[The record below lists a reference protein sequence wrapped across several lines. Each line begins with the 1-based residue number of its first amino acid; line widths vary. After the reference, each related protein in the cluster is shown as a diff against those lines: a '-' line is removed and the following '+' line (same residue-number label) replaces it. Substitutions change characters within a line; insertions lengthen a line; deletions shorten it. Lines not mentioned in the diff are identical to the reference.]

1 MFHTSILFYSYSPS
15 FVLCHAK
22 NSTHVFLGKLHYF
35 SRFLAYVPSS
45 FCALF
50 LNLKLFMLILY
61 LKFPMTLW
69 QNVCNYAQTS
79 PARLLTFV
87 FTSSPIV
94 CVLEILEYLFLLFPL
109 PRIPSL
115 LWLLRN
121 SCFPQDLHWT
131 HFPTKFSMEK
141 SEWSEF
147 LPLPCVCLSHVWL
160 FTAPWTIACQAPLSM
175 ELSRQE
181 YWSGLPFPSQGD
193 LPNSGIEPGLPHCRQ
208 ILYHLS
214 HQEGPTSSSE
224 AILSGATKE
233 GDCKEGTNKTQA
245 INTKDTTGFSW
256 S

>member
-1 MFHTSILFYSYSPS
+1 MLHTSILFYSYSPS

-35 SRFLAYVPSS
+35 SRFLVYVPSS

-61 LKFPMTLW
+61 SKFPMTLW

-79 PARLLTFV
+79 PARLFTFV
-87 FTSSPIV
+87 FTSSPVV

-141 SEWSEF
+141 SEWSEKSSSVCVSQSCLTLYDPMDYS
-147 LPLPCVCLSHVWL
+147 LPGSSIHGTLQARILEWL
-160 FTAPWTIACQAPLSM
+160 TIPF
-175 ELSRQE
+175 SRG
-181 YWSGLPFPSQGD
+181 SSQ
-193 LPNSGIEPGLPHCRQ
+193 LPHCRQ

-214 HQEGPTSSSE
+214 HQESPTSSSE
-224 AILSGATKE
+224 AILSGATKK
-233 GDCKEGTNKTQA
+233 GDCEEGTNNTQA